1 MKLDRPT
8 LQQLADWLAIAV
20 IVSLPWSTSATL
32 ALIVL
37 WLIAVLPALDVA
49 SIRRELST
57 AAGGLPVLLWV
68 LAAIGMLWADVSF
81 TDRIDG
87 LGGFHRLLA
96 IPVLLAQFRRSDY
109 GRRACS
115 AFLISAIVM
124 LALSWILALMP
135 KAAAASVPVFGRHF
149 ALYGVPAK
157 DYIFQS
163 SVFLICAMALI
174 AAACERWRGWGWRN
188 LVILLGLAGCFLANI
203 AFVAT
208 ARTTVLVAPLLA
220 IVLGHRL
227 FGWRGV
233 VVGGILAAAL
243 IAAAVFVSPY
253 LYLRVTY
260 TLTELRGY
268 LNADAATSAGLHL
281 DFLRRSAEIVA
292 TAPAFG
298 HGTGSIAEQLRLA
311 ASGSSGTASAA
322 AAVNPHNQIF
332 AVAIQLGIVGAG
344 VLLAMWAAHF
354 LLFRGAGL
362 LALIGTFIVVE
373 NFTSSLVTS
382 HLFDFGQG
390 WLYVFGVGII
400 GGTVRRNDAPR
411 VSGGSALKR
420 FSIVYV
426 RSGGPGRDPKGWRH
440 GLKPGNDMPG

>member
-20 IVSLPWSTSATL
+20 VVSLPWSTSATL

-57 AAGGLPVLLWV
+57 AAGGLPVLPWV

-81 TDRIDG
+81 ADRIDG

-174 AAACERWRGWGWRN
+174 AAASAAPCISRCTRYQCPTSTPR
-188 LVILLGLAGCFLANI
+188 LVKPSSAGN
-203 AFVAT
+203 
-208 ARTTVLVAPLLA
+208 
-220 IVLGHRL
+220 
-227 FGWRGV
+227 
-233 VVGGILAAAL
+233 
-243 IAAAVFVSPY
+243 
-253 LYLRVTY
+253 
-260 TLTELRGY
+260 
-268 LNADAATSAGLHL
+268 TSA
-281 DFLRRSAEIVA
+281 VTTA
-292 TAPAFG
+292 TAPAE
-298 HGTGSIAEQLRLA
+298 HIQSLLSIA
-311 ASGSSGTASAA
+311 
-322 AAVNPHNQIF
+322 V
-332 AVAIQLGIVGAG
+332 
-344 VLLAMWAAHF
+344 F
-354 LLFRGAGL
+354 L
-362 LALIGTFIVVE
+362 
-373 NFTSSLVTS
+373 
-382 HLFDFGQG
+382 
-390 WLYVFGVGII
+390 Y
-400 GGTVRRNDAPR
+400 
-411 VSGGSALKR
+411 
-420 FSIVYV
+420 
-426 RSGGPGRDPKGWRH
+426 
-440 GLKPGNDMPG
+440 

>member
-1 MKLDRPT
+1 
-8 LQQLADWLAIAV
+8 
-20 IVSLPWSTSATL
+20 
-32 ALIVL
+32 
-37 WLIAVLPALDVA
+37 
-49 SIRRELST
+49 
-57 AAGGLPVLLWV
+57 
-68 LAAIGMLWADVSF
+68 
-81 TDRIDG
+81 
-87 LGGFHRLLA
+87 
-96 IPVLLAQFRRSDY
+96 
-109 GRRACS
+109 
-115 AFLISAIVM
+115 
-124 LALSWILALMP
+124 
-135 KAAAASVPVFGRHF
+135 
-149 ALYGVPAK
+149 
-157 DYIFQS
+157 
-163 SVFLICAMALI
+163 
-174 AAACERWRGWGWRN
+174 
-188 LVILLGLAGCFLANI
+188 
-203 AFVAT
+203 
-208 ARTTVLVAPLLA
+208 
-220 IVLGHRL
+220 
-227 FGWRGV
+227 
-233 VVGGILAAAL
+233 
-243 IAAAVFVSPY
+243 
-253 LYLRVTY
+253 
-260 TLTELRGY
+260 LTELRGY

-426 RSGGPGRDPKGWRH
+426 RSGGAGRDPKGWRH